1 MSLPARVR
9 VVEVGP
15 RDGLQNEAAA
25 LTVDDRVALLP
36 TRSSTAGLP
45 VVEVGAFVSPK
56 WVPQMAGSDEV
67 FRRDR
72 EARRARGRPCWCPTA
87 RASSAPATAG
97 AREIAVFT
105 AASETFNRKNI
116 NASIDES
123 FARFAEFVPEARREG
138 MWVRGY
144 VSTCFG
150 CPYEGKVAPA
160 KVVEVA
166 RRLVGG
172 GLRRGLDRRHDR
184 RRRADAGDATSMG
197 RLRDALGAA
206 ALAVHFH
213 DTRGTA
219 LANVLAALQE
229 GIAIV
234 DSSAGGLGGC
244 PYAPGAS
251 GNLATED
258 LLYMLHGMG
267 IETGVDLDEGRRG
280 LAGAGAEARATP
292 CRAAICKPDLLAPS
306 GLLGASVRRSRSR
319 TKKAVEH
326 VGSVSRQRSQG
337 DVEEGRMRLRAMSRG
352 TRTLRMPA
360 RRGWSRFGSCVL
372 PPSRSLRSRC
382 RG

>member
-1 MSLPARVR
+1 MALPRAVT

-25 LTVDDRVALLP
+25 LGVEDRVTFCRGLIA
-36 TRSSTAGLP
+36 AGFR

-56 WVPQMAGSDEV
+56 WVPQMAGSAEV
-67 FRRDR
+67 LKQL
-72 EARRARGRPCWCPTA
+72 ERPSGVKLPVLVPNAKGYEGA
-87 RASSAPATAG
+87 RAAG

-123 FARFAEFVPEARREG
+123 FARFSEFLPSAAREG

-144 VSTCFG
+144 ISTCFG
-150 CPYEGKVAPA
+150 CPYEGRVDPA
-160 KVVEVA
+160 RVVEVA
-166 RRLVGG
+166 RRLVEAGCHEVSIG
-172 GLRRGLDRRHDR
+172 DTIGVGVPSQV
-184 RRRADAGDATSMG
+184 ADVMG
-197 RLRDALGAA
+197 RLKEAVPLP

-229 GIAIV
+229 GITIV
-234 DSSAGGLGGC
+234 DSAAGGLGGC

-267 IETGVDLDEGRRG
+267 IETGVDIERVVAASRG
-280 LAGAGAEARATP
+280 LVPRLGRDLPSKYLQACRSAGAP
-292 CRAAICKPDLLAPS
+292 AAD
-306 GLLGASVRRSRSR
+306 
-319 TKKAVEH
+319 
-326 VGSVSRQRSQG
+326 
-337 DVEEGRMRLRAMSRG
+337 
-352 TRTLRMPA
+352 PA
-360 RRGWSRFGSCVL
+360 
-372 PPSRSLRSRC
+372 
-382 RG
+382 